1 MLNLAGEDGPVI
13 ELSSTQEGSFA
24 ESLAQARRGEVPQDW
39 VYVHRFDDADRPKAM
54 ALPPGRRG
62 EFASEEDVSS
72 VWARHGL

>member
-24 ESLAQARRGEVPQDW
+24 ESLAQARRGE
-39 VYVHRFDDADRPKAM
+39 
-54 ALPPGRRG
+54 
-62 EFASEEDVSS
+62 FASEEDVSS

>member
-24 ESLAQARRGEVPQDW
+24 ES
-39 VYVHRFDDADRPKAM
+39 
-54 ALPPGRRG
+54 RRG